1 MSLGRS
7 VTRTTH
13 VSEATMQKIDAEVRR
28 ILEEQYKRACDIL
41 ETHRDKVELMVKCLM
56 KWETIDAEQIADIME
71 GREVRP
77 PRVGSSAKNNDH
89 RPIEPDEV
97 KPEEPSQS
105 QSTTTPPESKEKDVP
120 SQTPSEGDDQKQ

>member
-1 MSLGRS
+1 
-7 VTRTTH
+7 
-13 VSEATMQKIDAEVRR
+13 MQNK
-28 ILEEQYKRACDIL
+28 KRHPKGLYVLFLTEMWERFSYYGMRAMFVL
-41 ETHRDKVELMVKCLM
+41 YMVKCLM